1 MLWLGIG
8 HTANTT
14 VHLAENLAG
23 VRYRRKKRTP
33 TLESGQLRWIEYGE
47 VDHCCENFRLVDA
60 WLNEQGLQRVGRVG
74 HAPARLAR
82 SRDIVRVVIEQ
93 LRRDETTLLH
103 PFGVDEECNEARA
116 SLMSA

>member
-1 MLWLGIG
+1 MLLLGIG

-93 LRRDETTLLH
+93 LRRDETTFLH